1 MSAIQYCFSLPNEAA
16 VYLALKNRGDCL
28 IGLLSLREVSLA
40 LSSRFDQFG
49 AFTYKLKVYRQLSI
63 VLRCLMKQQCVYRF
77 KFQRDCLIEL
87 LCSCVVSR
95 FVGEGFHFG

>member
-1 MSAIQYCFSLPNEAA
+1 MLS
-16 VYLALKNRGDCL
+16 DCL
-28 IGLLSLREVSLA
+28 IGFLSLREFSFA
-40 LSSRFDQFG
+40 LSSCFEQFG
-49 AFTYKLKVYRQLSI
+49 AFTCRLKVSRQLSI
-63 VLRCLMKQQCVYRF
+63 VFRCLMKQQCVYRF